1 MPIELQAPSMSPLEA
16 LDRVLDKGIVID
28 AWVHVSLVGIG
39 RLTVQA
45 RIIVASIHT
54 YLQYSDALAHA
65 ALSTPAAARPAPRA
79 DHLVCPPLKR
89 ETSWRMDGLPLP
101 LLWSFA

>member
-1 MPIELQAPSMSPLEA
+1 MSPLEA

-28 AWVHVSLVGIG
+28 AWVHVSLVGVG
-39 RLTVQA
+39 LLTVQA

-65 ALSTPAAARPAPRA
+65 ALSTPAAARPRG
-79 DHLVCPPLKR
+79 DHLACPPLKR
-89 ETSWRMDGLPLP
+89 ETSWRMDGLPRP